1 MEQGSSG
8 VLLLAGVVGAD
19 LPSLLD
25 AATLM
30 GAEALVEVHSPNELD
45 FALGCGASLF
55 LVNTRDR
62 FTGIRYPNQV
72 AVFCFAICRS
82 LIAALVY

>member
-1 MEQGSSG
+1 MELGSSG
-8 VLLLAGVVGAD
+8 VLVMAGVVGAD
-19 LPSLLD
+19 LPALLD

-45 FALGCGASLF
+45 FALSCGASLF

-62 FTGIRYPNQV
+62 FSGTRYPNQV
-72 AVFCFAICRS
+72 PLLLILVAFAFIS
-82 LIAALVY
+82 